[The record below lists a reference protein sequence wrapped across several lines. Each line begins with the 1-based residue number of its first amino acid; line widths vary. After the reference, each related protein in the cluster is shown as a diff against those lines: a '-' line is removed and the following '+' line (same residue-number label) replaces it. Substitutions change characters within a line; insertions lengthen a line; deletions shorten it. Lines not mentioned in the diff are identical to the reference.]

1 MNNNVRMN
9 MYYIYSFLLT
19 AVILRDRS
27 MRWPDREKTDQSI
40 RPKLGGTPKKQS
52 DEFSCAQLLQ
62 ELAASLLAADEVER
76 TTLNGMEWNSQ
87 NE

>member
-27 MRWPDREKTDQSI
+27 MAGYKEDGSIGPAKT
-40 RPKLGGTPKKQS
+40 PWHA
-52 DEFSCAQLLQ
+52 EEA
-62 ELAASLLAADEVER
+62 ER
-76 TTLNGMEWNSQ
+76 
-87 NE
+87 